1 MAYNADLAELVRQ
14 AITRVKGVTEK
25 KMFGGIAF
33 MANDRMLIGVD
44 KNDLI
49 IRCEKEETDALL
61 KKKGVRVFDLSGGR
75 PMKGW
80 LLVGHEATKTAKG
93 LAEWIEFAIAG
104 NKKAGKK
111 K

>member
-1 MAYNADLAELVRQ
+1 MAYNEELAELVRQ
-14 AITRVKGVTEK
+14 AIKGVKGVKEK

-49 IRCEKEETDALL
+49 IRCEKEETDRLL

-80 LLVGHEATKTAKG
+80 LLVGPDATRSARG
-93 LAEWIEFAIAG
+93 LSDWIEFAIEDNRKSA
-104 NKKAGKK
+104 KK